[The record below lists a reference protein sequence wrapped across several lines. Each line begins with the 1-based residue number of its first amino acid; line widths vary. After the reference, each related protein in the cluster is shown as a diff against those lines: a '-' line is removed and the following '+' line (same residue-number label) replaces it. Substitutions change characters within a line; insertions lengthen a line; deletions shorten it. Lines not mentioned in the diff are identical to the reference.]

1 MAYSKTA
8 RRSSSEARSELSIG
22 VEALIDIKE
31 IFRAR
36 GATKLGSEFIC
47 EELHKLEHRRWPE
60 YGRSRRPIT
69 RVQLANLFRRY
80 HISPGSVRPDL
91 DGVTIGEN
99 TVKGYKFADFDSAFS
114 SYLPPG
120 SGTTAQVNETA
131 ADSQNRGGT
140 SDLLVPFRDERKPV
154 HSLGCAVVPPSE
166 GGLGGIKAPLPPRM
180 NPRKR
185 NRAAGVLK
193 FERDGSDSA
202 GAGERDSPRRFRAEP
217 HIGRGP

>member
-1 MAYSKTA
+1 MAVAYSKTA

-36 GATKLGSEFIC
+36 GATKLASEFIC

-69 RVQLANLFRRY
+69 RVQLANLLRRY

-120 SGTTAQVNETA
+120 SGTTAQVNETGLTA
-131 ADSQNRGGT
+131 KTEATHLTCLCRFEMSGNPCTALVVPLCHLRRGGSGGDKGPAPST
-140 SDLLVPFRDERKPV
+140 DE
-154 HSLGCAVVPPSE
+154 SQEEES
-166 GGLGGIKAPLPPRM
+166 
-180 NPRKR
+180 
-185 NRAAGVLK
+185 
-193 FERDGSDSA
+193 
-202 GAGERDSPRRFRAEP
+202 
-217 HIGRGP
+217 GRWSTQI